1 MAHGIKDSENDRR
14 TFGGSD
20 QTPGLD
26 VEDATGMGGVDI
38 DEMLTC
44 MVE

>member
-1 MAHGIKDSENDRR
+1 MAYGMKDSENDRR

-26 VEDATGMGGVDI
+26 VEDATVVEGVDV
-38 DEMLTC
+38 DEILTC